1 MGTKLCPTC
10 YSPVNVP
17 ARPRRIRIQITPK
30 GRAYLR
36 AMKKEQEVA

>member
-10 YSPVNVP
+10 YSPVNLKS
-17 ARPRRIRIQITPK
+17 RKRRMRITITPK